1 VGPHE
6 GKTGMRP
13 LPRWLRNGVTIVAAL
28 AVVTE
33 LVVGSG
39 YMLLARYEQKVKR
52 TDLLSGVPSTSK
64 EGKAAG
70 SMNFLVLGAD
80 HDSAANN
87 NERAYAIMIIHV
99 RKDRKKATVLS
110 IPRDTEVSI
119 PPAASWKGGKGPIS
133 VAYAYGGP
141 KLVARLLYGMSGIPL
156 DGAFVL
162 DFQGARKLVDAVGG
176 VKVCLNEDVRSATS
190 LRVWRRG
197 CSRMDGE
204 TALAFM
210 RDRKTS
216 NNGSVDRALD
226 QQLIFKALLEE
237 MSSSGTMS
245 NPVAINKL
253 LSAATKAVTIDDRI
267 RLSSLAV
274 SLRDL
279 RSSDLRFITVPSMA
293 GVKTRAGTV
302 VPLDE
307 ARSQKLFSAIR
318 TDNVDAWLAAN
329 SR

>member
-1 VGPHE
+1 
-6 GKTGMRP
+6 MRP

-39 YMLLARYEQKVKR
+39 YMFLTRYEHRIKR

-80 HDSAANN
+80 HDNAANYD
-87 NERAYAIMIIHV
+87 ERAYAIMIIHV

-110 IPRDTEVSI
+110 IPRDSYVYI
-119 PPAASWKGGKGPIS
+119 PRAGRWNGGPGKIDL
-133 VAYAYGGP
+133 AYAYGGP

-176 VKVCLNEDVRSATS
+176 VRVCLAEDVRSATS
-190 LRVWRRG
+190 KRVWRKG

-210 RDRKTS
+210 RDHKVS
-216 NNGSVDRALD
+216 NNGSVDRSLD
-226 QQLIFKALLEE
+226 QQLILKALLEK
-237 MSSSGTMS
+237 MSSSGTMT

-253 LSAATKAVTIDDRI
+253 LSAASRAVTIDDRI

-279 RSSDLRFITVPSMA
+279 RASDLRFITVPSKEQIMA
-293 GVKTRAGTV
+293 PGNA
-302 VPLDE
+302 VPLDVV
-307 ARSQKLFSAIR
+307 RSQKLFAAIR

-329 SR
+329 